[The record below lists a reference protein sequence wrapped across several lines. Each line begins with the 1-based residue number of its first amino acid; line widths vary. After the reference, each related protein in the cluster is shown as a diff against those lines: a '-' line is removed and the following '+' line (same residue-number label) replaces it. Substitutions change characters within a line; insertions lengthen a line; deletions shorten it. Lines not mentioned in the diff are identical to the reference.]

1 MTSRPTF
8 TVAVTG
14 LDPQHLR
21 LIEIVF
27 RHIQYNRFVFRLAVA
42 GELDSAD
49 ILIAGVG
56 DPHGREVLD
65 RTRAQ
70 RPGVPTIAAIG
81 PDEAAGTRHAI
92 EIGQLTRQLL
102 PILNRVVEIER
113 LDDPARPAGSLR
125 AASAGGGPDGSRR
138 PPPRVLVIDDSA
150 AMRTH
155 LAGAFE
161 RMGVAVESAASGSE
175 AISRLSASPVDLA
188 MLDLVL
194 PDTDG
199 LSLARRIRREARWRL
214 LPIVVL
220 SSRSSALDVI
230 RGAAAGCSAYLAKPV
245 EFGDLQRTIAQQL
258 GRVLHADALPPQLRA
273 AAPRRSLSPGRDGR
287 PLFPRLASPPS
298 SR

>member
-1 MTSRPTF
+1 MTPVRPTF
-8 TVAVTG
+8 TVAVVG
-14 LDPQHLR
+14 LDPQHVR
-21 LIEIVF
+21 LVEIVF
-27 RHIQYNRFVFRLAVA
+27 RHIQYNRFVFRLAA
-42 GELDSAD
+42 PGELERCD

-56 DPHGREVLD
+56 DPFGREVLA
-65 RTRAQ
+65 RTRAE

-113 LDDPARPAGSLR
+113 LDDPGRPTGSRR
-125 AASAGGGPDGSRR
+125 AASAGRGPDDPGTPSR

-150 AMRTH
+150 TMRTH

-161 RMGVAVESAASGSE
+161 RMGIAVESASSGGE
-175 AISRLSASPVDLA
+175 AMRRLSASPVDLA
-188 MLDLVL
+188 MLDIVL

-199 LSLARRIRREARWRL
+199 LNLARRIRRDDRWRG

-245 EFGDLQRTIAQQL
+245 EFADLQRTVARQL
-258 GRVLHADALPPQLRA
+258 ERVLHADALPPQLRMAVPA
-273 AAPRRSLSPGRDGR
+273 AR
-287 PLFPRLASPPS
+287 
-298 SR
+298 